1 MTKILSTIIGFIFF
15 GSIASAQLTEFSQG
29 DILSAGAMNQNFKY
43 LEDRFGGLNEK
54 TIECGNEGSGINQ
67 AIKEGYNSLI
77 INGTCKE
84 NIKLDHSTGFPNILR
99 LKGKNNDPSLDKII
113 DNSSNSLR
121 LISLEYTNMILR
133 IDNLTVSGGLRGIN
147 SWGQNTVWLE
157 NVVVNNHV
165 GRGVHLWGKGFLNA
179 YSTTVDGGQNSSGSN
194 EIGFSV
200 TGGSYA
206 YLENVTSKNNSRAG
220 IRVSAKS
227 YVEFQSGDITGNL
240 NGVEA
245 YNDGKFH
252 KVSWN
257 NGTLNLQNNND
268 FGIQCYQAEVELDT
282 LTNILNFSGS
292 NDAFHL
298 NKCDGRIKDSV
309 ISGGNGTTSLVGIN
323 ASRLIL
329 DNVTIKNHQGN
340 LLNVHRSTL
349 QFRNS
354 NLFTNESSSSECLVY
369 MSDTDFRFEAGTT
382 INGNNNT
389 DCSGMGL
396 YRSRGEIEDINVTSA
411 KDAIYAVSSDVRIKG
426 GTFSSSGDAGITI
439 REGSRFRIESG
450 SSNLSI
456 TTSASGEA
464 ALEVRSN
471 SYVRLEKGSNSFS
484 IDATGSTND
493 SDIMIR
499 GNSSIDFNNHTH
511 SNVAVISASFAA
523 IDDTVTITKLICS
536 NDAVIDKDSSTT
548 ITDTSGCS
556 QAQ

>member
-77 INGTCKE
+77 ISGTCKE

-220 IRVSAKS
+220 VRVSGKS

-240 NGVEA
+240 KGVEA

-252 KVSWN
+252 KISWN
-257 NGTLNLQNNND
+257 NGTLNLQNNTSY
-268 FGIQCYQAEVELDT
+268 GIHCYQAEVELDS

-298 NKCDGRIKDSV
+298 SKCDGRIKDSV
-309 ISGGNGTTSLVGIN
+309 ISGGSEPNTLVGIYG
-323 ASRLIL
+323 SRLIL

-340 LLNVHRSTL
+340 LLNVDRSNL

-354 NLFTNESSSSECLVY
+354 NLITNESSSSKCLVY
-369 MSDTDFRFEAGTT
+369 MSDTDFQFDAGTT
-382 INGNNNT
+382 INGANNSS
-389 DCSGMGL
+389 CEGLGMK
-396 YRSRGEIEDINVTSA
+396 RSRGTIRSITISSP
-411 KDAIYAVSSDVRIKG
+411 DAALYMESSDVDI
-426 GTFSSSGDAGITI
+426 SG
-439 REGSRFRIESG
+439 
-450 SSNLSI
+450 
-456 TTSASGEA
+456 
-464 ALEVRSN
+464 
-471 SYVRLEKGSNSFS
+471 
-484 IDATGSTND
+484 
-493 SDIMIR
+493 
-499 GNSSIDFNNHTH
+499 
-511 SNVAVISASFAA
+511 
-523 IDDTVTITKLICS
+523 
-536 NDAVIDKDSSTT
+536 
-548 ITDTSGCS
+548 
-556 QAQ
+556 